1 MIKIYK
7 TTVLPVVSYGRETS
21 SVTLRH
27 AHRLRVRWELGA
39 EKIILA

>member
-7 TTVLPVVSYGRETS
+7 TTVLPVVSYGLETS

-27 AHRLRVRWELGA
+27 AYKLKVRCE
-39 EKIILA
+39 